1 MPLFYGNQ
9 RIKLNI
15 GRHAVNLELY
25 TSGTPITNNIRL
37 LSSDDFCL
45 KDSGG
50 VYLTTKAG
58 EK

>member
-15 GRHAVNLELY
+15 GRYAVNLELY

-45 KDSGG
+45 KDSGN
-50 VYLTTKAG
+50 VYLTTKEG
-58 EK
+58 EE

>member
-1 MPLFYGNQ
+1 MALFYGSE

-15 GRHAVNLELY
+15 GRYAVNLELY

-45 KDSGG
+45 KDSGN
-50 VYLTTKAG
+50 VYLTTKEG

>member
-25 TSGTPITNNIRL
+25 TSGTPITNNMRL
-37 LSSDDFCL
+37 LSSDNFCL

-50 VYLTTKAG
+50 VYLTTKEG
-58 EK
+58 EE